1 MKKIK
6 LNRLYLENFKGI
18 RNFTLNANGLSVEVF
33 GDNATGKTTLFDA
46 FSWLLFDKDSEGK
59 ANFEIKT
66 LDSYGNVISGINH
79 SVKGDFEINGAEVT
93 LEKVY
98 KEKWTKKRG
107 SLTTEF
113 TGHETE
119 YYINDI
125 PKSKGEYTAYISEII
140 TEDIFRLLTNPKY
153 FSTGINKKDRREM
166 LFNLCGG
173 VTDEDVIMSN
183 LELFGELQELLSK
196 YTLDELKTV
205 TASSKRK
212 VNGRIQDIPQRI
224 DETSR
229 YITVY
234 DKPENEYRETLKA
247 VEADIADKQNEYN
260 LAREAGN
267 TDNGA
272 KIFSQRI
279 KDFDDKTATERIKLS
294 QTLNS
299 ARQSKAK
306 AQGEVVRIEA
316 ELRQAERTIELLKKN
331 ISVTENEIAS
341 AEEDVLRTRGEWI
354 TENNKQFDGSTKCPT
369 CCQELPESMIA
380 EAVQTFNKEKAKR
393 LEMLTERGK
402 AKNERIEALKASNEE
417 VRRHIEAEE
426 EKKIRLVSAL
436 SDAQVAHSVALTD
449 EYEAER
455 AYTAFE
461 ENAREER
468 AKLLEALTTPTETA
482 ENGEKLNTL
491 TNALKNLLAVR
502 DEIKAILNG
511 FEMNVKYNE
520 RIAQLQAE
528 QRELSAEYERLDKT
542 DYLIGEFVKA
552 KANMIEK
559 HINGLF
565 SIVNFRLFSTQV
577 NGGVVD
583 ECDITVNGVPY
594 EALNNAMQINA
605 GIDVISTFCR
615 LTETYAP
622 IWIDNCE
629 SITKV
634 CDTEAQQIRLYVSES
649 NKTLF
654 VK

>member
-6 LNRLYLENFKGI
+6 LKRLYLENFKGI
-18 RNFTLNANGLSVEVF
+18 RNFTLNADGLSVEVF

-59 ANFEIKT
+59 SSFEIKT
-66 LDSYGNVISGINH
+66 LDENGKVISGINH
-79 SVKGDFEINGAEVT
+79 SVKGDFEVNGADIT
-93 LEKVY
+93 LEKIY
-98 KEKWTKKRG
+98 REKWTKKRG
-107 SLTTEF
+107 SLTAEF

-166 LFNLCGG
+166 LFRLCGG

-183 LELFGELQELLSK
+183 LELFGELQEPLSK

-205 TASSKRK
+205 TASNKRK
-212 VNGRIQDIPQRI
+212 VNGRIQDIPHRI

-234 DKPENEYRETLKA
+234 EKPESEYIETLKA
-247 VEADIADKQNEYN
+247 VEADIAEKQAEY
-260 LAREAGN
+260 AVAKETGN
-267 TDNGA
+267 ADNAA
-272 KIFSQRI
+272 KILSERI
-279 KDFDDKTATERIKLS
+279 KEFDDKTATERIKLS
-294 QTLNS
+294 QALNS
-299 ARQSKAK
+299 ARQTKAETQSK
-306 AQGEVVRIEA
+306 VVQIES
-316 ELRQAERTIELLKKN
+316 ELRQSERYVELLKKN
-331 ISVTENEIAS
+331 ISVTENEIATLE
-341 AEEDVLRTRGEWI
+341 ADVSTIRKDWI
-354 TENNKQFDGSTKCPT
+354 DENNRQYDGSTKCPT
-369 CCQELPESMIA
+369 CGQDLPENMVA
-380 EAVQTFNKEKAKR
+380 EAVQTFNKEKAKH

-417 VRRHIEAEE
+417 VQKHIQAEE
-426 EKKIRLVSAL
+426 DKKIQLVSAL
-436 SDAQVAHSVALTD
+436 ADAHDIYSDALANECHAGKALED
-449 EYEAER
+449 
-455 AYTAFE
+455 FE
-461 ENAREER
+461 ETAKQER
-468 AKLLEALTTPTETA
+468 AKLLESLTEPTGTA
-482 ENGEKLNTL
+482 ETGEKLNDL
-491 TNALKNLLAVR
+491 TTALKNLNAVR
-502 DEIKAILNG
+502 DEIKGILNG
-511 FEMNVKYNE
+511 FRQNEKYNE
-520 RIAQLQAE
+520 RIEQLQAE
-528 QRELSAEYERLDKT
+528 QRELSSEYERLDKT

-552 KANMIEK
+552 KAAMIER

-577 NGGVVD
+577 NGAVVD

-634 CDTEAQQIRLYVSES
+634 CETEAQQIRLYVSES

>member
-6 LNRLYLENFKGI
+6 LKRLYLENFKGI
-18 RNFTLNANGLSVEVF
+18 RNFTLNADGVSVEVF

-59 ANFEIKT
+59 TSFEIKT
-66 LDSYGNVISGINH
+66 LDGNGNVISGIDH
-79 SVKGDFEINGAEVT
+79 TVKGDFEINGAEIT
-93 LEKVY
+93 LEKIY
-98 KEKWTKKRG
+98 REKWTKKRG

-119 YYINDI
+119 YFINDI
-125 PKSKGEYTAYISEII
+125 PKTKGEYTAYISEII

-183 LELFGELQELLSK
+183 LELFEELREPLSK
-196 YTLDELKTV
+196 YTLDELKIV
-205 TASSKRK
+205 TASNKRK

-247 VEADIADKQNEYN
+247 VEADIAEKQNEYN

-267 TDNGA
+267 ADSGA
-272 KIFSQRI
+272 KILSERI

-294 QTLNS
+294 QALNS
-299 ARQSKAK
+299 ARQIKSETQSK
-306 AQGEVVRIEA
+306 VVHIES
-316 ELRQAERTIELLKKN
+316 ELRQAERYIELLKKN
-331 ISVTENEIAS
+331 ISVTENEIAGL
-341 AEEDVLRTRGEWI
+341 EEDVLRTRGEWI
-354 TENNKQFDGSTKCPT
+354 TENNRQYDGSTKCPT
-369 CCQELPESMIA
+369 CCQELPENMVA

-417 VRRHIEAEE
+417 VQKHIQEE
-426 EKKIRLVSAL
+426 EAKKIQLVSAL
-436 SDAQVAHSVALTD
+436 ANAHDIYSDALANECHAGKTLED
-449 EYEAER
+449 
-455 AYTAFE
+455 FE
-461 ENAREER
+461 EMAKQER
-468 AKLLEALTTPTETA
+468 AKLLATLSAPTEVA
-482 ENGEKLNTL
+482 EDGEKLNTL
-491 TNALKNLLAVR
+491 TTALKNLNALR
-502 DEIKAILNG
+502 DEIKGILNG
-511 FEMNVKYNE
+511 FEMNVRYNE

-552 KANMIEK
+552 KAAMIEK

-634 CDTEAQQIRLYVSES
+634 CETEAQQIRLYVSES

>member
-6 LNRLYLENFKGI
+6 LKRLYLENFKGI
-18 RNFTLNANGLSVEVF
+18 RNFTLNAYGESVEVF

-59 ANFEIKT
+59 ASFEIKT
-66 LDSYGNVISGINH
+66 LDGNGKAISGIDH
-79 SVKGDFEINGAEVT
+79 TVKGEFEINGAEVT
-93 LEKVY
+93 LEKIY
-98 KEKWTKKRG
+98 REKWTKKRG
-107 SLTTEF
+107 SLTAEF

-119 YYINDI
+119 YFINDI

-153 FSTGINKKDRREM
+153 FSTGINKKERREM

-183 LELFGELQELLSK
+183 LELFGELQEPLSK

-205 TASSKRK
+205 TASNKRK
-212 VNGRIQDIPQRI
+212 VNSRIQDIPQRI

-234 DKPENEYRETLKA
+234 EKFESEYRETLKA
-247 VEADIADKQNEYN
+247 VEADIAEKQNEYN

-267 TDNGA
+267 ADNSA
-272 KIFSQRI
+272 KILSQRI
-279 KDFDDKTATERIKLS
+279 KEFDDKTATERIKLS
-294 QTLNS
+294 QALNS
-299 ARQSKAK
+299 ARRAK
-306 AQGEVVRIEA
+306 AEAQDNVVRIES
-316 ELRQAERTIELLKKN
+316 ELRQVERTIELLAKN
-331 ISVTENEIAS
+331 IFLTEKELAT
-341 AEEDVLRTRGEWI
+341 AEEDVLRTRSEWI
-354 TENNKQFDGSTKCPT
+354 TENNRQFDGSTKCPT
-369 CCQELPESMIA
+369 CFQELPESMIA

-402 AKNERIEALKASNEE
+402 AKNDRIEALKKSNEE
-417 VRRHIEAEE
+417 VRKHIKTEQDKTSA
-426 EKKIRLVSAL
+426 LVLAL
-436 SDAQVAHSVALTD
+436 SDAKLLHNEALTN
-449 EYEAER
+449 EYVADKEWRE
-455 AYTAFE
+455 FE
-461 ENAREER
+461 ETAKQER
-468 AKLLEALTTPTETA
+468 AKLLETLTAPTEAA
-482 ENGEKLNTL
+482 ENGEKLNAL
-491 TNALKNLLAVR
+491 TTALKNLLAFR
-502 DEIKAILNG
+502 DEIKGILNG

-528 QRELSAEYERLDKT
+528 QRELASEYERLDKT
-542 DYLIGEFVKA
+542 DYLIGEFIKA
-552 KANMIEK
+552 KAAMIEK

-565 SIVNFRLFSTQV
+565 NVVNFRLFSTQV
-577 NGGVVD
+577 NGGIVD

-634 CDTEAQQIRLYVSES
+634 CATEAQQIRLYVSES

>member
-6 LNRLYLENFKGI
+6 LKRLCLENFKGI
-18 RNFTLNANGLSVEVF
+18 RDFTLNADGLSVEVF

-59 ANFEIKT
+59 SNFEIKT
-66 LDSYGNVISGINH
+66 LDEYGKPISGINH
-79 SVKGDFEINGAEVT
+79 SVKGVFEINGAEIC
-93 LEKVY
+93 LEKIY
-98 KEKWTKKRG
+98 REKWTKKRG
-107 SLTTEF
+107 SLTAEF

-183 LELFGELQELLSK
+183 LELFGDLQEPLSK

-205 TASSKRK
+205 TATNKRK
-212 VNGRIQDIPQRI
+212 VNGRLQDIPHRI

-229 YITVY
+229 YIKVY
-234 DKPENEYRETLKA
+234 EKPESEYRETLKA
-247 VEADIADKQNEYN
+247 IEADIAEKQAEYAVAKEQGDYAN
-260 LAREAGN
+260 A
-267 TDNGA
+267 A
-272 KIFSQRI
+272 KILSERL
-279 KDFDDKTATERIKLS
+279 KVFDDKTSAERVKLS
-294 QTLNS
+294 NTLNS
-299 ARQSKAK
+299 ARQIKAE
-306 AQGEVVRIEA
+306 AQGKVVKIES
-316 ELRQAERTIELLKKN
+316 ELRQAETYIELLKKN
-331 ISVTENEIAS
+331 IPNNDTEIERIK
-341 AEEDVLRTRGEWI
+341 EDVARTRDEWI
-354 TENNKQFDGSTKCPT
+354 SENGKQYDGSTKCPT
-369 CCQELPESMIA
+369 CGQDLPESMVS
-380 EAVQTFNKEKAKR
+380 EALETFNREKAKR

-402 AKNERIEALKASNEE
+402 AKNERIEALKKSNEE
-417 VRRHIEAEE
+417 VRMHIQSEE
-426 EKKIRLVSAL
+426 DKKVTLVSSL
-436 SDAQVAHSVALTD
+436 SDAQEAYKRALAD

-455 AYTAFE
+455 AYTAFN

-468 AKLLEALTTPTETA
+468 QTLLDTLTAPQEAADTGET
-482 ENGEKLNTL
+482 LNAL
-491 TNALKNLLAVR
+491 TNALKNLNAVR
-502 DEIKAILNG
+502 DEIKGILNG
-511 FEMNVKYNE
+511 FEINARYNE
-520 RIAQLQAE
+520 RIAELQAE
-528 QRELSAEYERLDKT
+528 QRELASEYERLDKT
-542 DYLIGEFVKA
+542 DYLIGEFVKK
-552 KANMIEK
+552 KAAMIER

-565 SIVNFRLFSTQV
+565 RIVNFRLFSTQV

-634 CDTEAQQIRLYVSES
+634 CVTEAQQIRLYVSEA